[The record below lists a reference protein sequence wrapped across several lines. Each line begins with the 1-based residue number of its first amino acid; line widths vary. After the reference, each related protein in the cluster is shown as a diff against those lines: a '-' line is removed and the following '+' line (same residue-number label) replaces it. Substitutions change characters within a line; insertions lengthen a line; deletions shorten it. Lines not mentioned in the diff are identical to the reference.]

1 MNKYAVQHIM
11 DSSYC
16 FPTGEHDIT
25 IRLRTAKDDISQVW
39 IFYESKYRIQ
49 EHQNKAE
56 MTKVFS
62 GSEFDYY
69 SISLHLE
76 DTRLA
81 YVFYLFD
88 GKEYKYFSEA
98 QYKELFTELMSE
110 AKLELKFEEIDYLT
124 FDGPEKQANGRM
136 PKLEFTLFDTE
147 TGFFETTH
155 ITGEGIDKGDKAG
168 YKAYTGALKYYL
180 ANTFMVATGD
190 DPEKDSPDNKMN
202 DVQSNGRKEKTMNTP
217 VIVEDIK
224 KEKATEK
231 QVNTIMKLLSEDDVA
246 RCLSFYSIETLN
258 DLTISQASA
267 VIKNFSK
274 GAKQ

>member
-1 MNKYAVQHIM
+1 MQNIDLM
-11 DSSYC
+11 D
-16 FPTGEHDIT
+16 
-25 IRLRTAKDDISQVW
+25 RLGVEKWMELNAKLQTKKNVLRKLLSAKGVLKR
-39 IFYESKYRIQ
+39 EG
-49 EHQNKAE
+49 QN
-56 MTKVFS
+56 
-62 GSEFDYY
+62 
-69 SISLHLE
+69 
-76 DTRLA
+76 A
-81 YVFYLFD
+81 YD
-88 GKEYKYFSEA
+88 KYKYFSEA